1 MTTLLVALSLFISC
15 FETTNNFI
23 EVVPPVE
30 VDVVSAQS
38 NGWEYIGD
46 VHLYSS
52 NGGSYGDGKLYVKA
66 MGNRLFYKVVRYG
79 DEYTVISNPDYGKSQ
94 SSVGKYKYM
103 AGGSYYLNLPE

>member
-30 VDVVSAQS
+30 VDAVSVQS

-46 VHLYSS
+46 VVLN
-52 NGGSYGDGKLYVKA
+52 NGYTGKLYVRV
-66 MGNRLFYKVVRYG
+66 MGNRLFYKLVYYG
-79 DEYTVISNPDYGKSQ
+79 NEYTVISNPDYGKSQ
-94 SSVGKYKYM
+94 SSSGRYKYK
-103 AGGSYYLNLPE
+103 AGDYYLNLPE